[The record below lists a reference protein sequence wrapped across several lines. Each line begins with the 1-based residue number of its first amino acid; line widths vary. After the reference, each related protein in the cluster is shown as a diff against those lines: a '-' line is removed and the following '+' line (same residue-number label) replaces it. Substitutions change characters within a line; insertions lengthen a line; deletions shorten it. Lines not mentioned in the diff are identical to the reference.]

1 MQRNEIVAKVFP
13 EITLKGS
20 GVDLKLY
27 AIDHESDSNFN
38 DPATKT
44 ELTVLIDD
52 GYSKVALAHVK
63 TYDESTEVIQV
74 VMQGFAALGYDL
86 DSVN

>member
-1 MQRNEIVAKVFP
+1 MAKVFP

-86 DSVN
+86 GLSELGEE

>member
-1 MQRNEIVAKVFP
+1 MLELSNTKFQRCEIVAKVFP

-20 GVDLKLY
+20 GVGLTLY
-27 AIDHESDSNFN
+27 AV
-38 DPATKT
+38 
-44 ELTVLIDD
+44 ELEYSPGFSVVIDD
-52 GYSKVALAHVK
+52 GESTISLGVVK